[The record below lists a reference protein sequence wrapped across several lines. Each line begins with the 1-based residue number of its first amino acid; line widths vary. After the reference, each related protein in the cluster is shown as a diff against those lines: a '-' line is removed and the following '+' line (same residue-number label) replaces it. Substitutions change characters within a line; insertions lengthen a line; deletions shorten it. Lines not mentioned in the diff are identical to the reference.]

1 MRGTTFAGAGF
12 AGAGFARAGFST
24 GALAVLALTG
34 CGKATEATGA
44 AASQSAK
51 VEAIASTLQACSYD
65 GKPVQ
70 AQASALTGGAP
81 RDCASAVT
89 QIMGYTGLP
98 ANFVVVSGPVPNAAA
113 VILLDDNRVPRR
125 VIAFNPQ
132 FMQAAEAQVGGSRW
146 GPISI
151 MAHEIA
157 HHLSGHTIVP
167 GGSRPEIELEAD
179 KFSGFVLQKMGAP
192 LADAQRM
199 ILAVGTNHGTPTHP
213 AKAQRADA
221 IRQGWVQSCAQ
232 AGGLQCDSG
241 TPAPVRQDPVQP
253 GGTMP
258 GPQATSPLVVE
269 APRVVNAS
277 VPARNLPEPGSIP
290 FKYGR
295 FVVDETGRLDPA
307 RVKPVEQRFYRLAK
321 DVGVEMTVLVVNDL
335 HGMTANDYAWAMMRQ
350 LRVGKLDVGNGAV
363 VVVAPRQRQAA
374 VAFGPGL
381 AKEAEFSDP
390 NKQLLSWIDAAW
402 SNCEDADGCAG
413 WTDALFSIFD
423 GTLFWAE
430 RSKWTI
436 QYQSLGQLLGHY
448 KGLADERARTKRPY
462 NAETDQPNGNLLR
475 VTGRITSLNAPTG
488 FGQANARLLGGKLG
502 YTAVSMTTDDGND
515 VVLYVSPRL
524 APLMPSG
531 GLRQNATYTMVG
543 RLQSTGDKA
552 SKQASS
558 MWLFSYDS
566 I

>member
-1 MRGTTFAGAGF
+1 MAALLAG
-12 AGAGFARAGFST
+12 
-24 GALAVLALTG
+24 G
-34 CGKATEATGA
+34 CGKADDTSKTASSATRV
-44 AASQSAK
+44 K
-51 VEAIASTLQACSYD
+51 AIASTLQACSYD

-81 RDCASAVT
+81 QDCASAVT
-89 QIMGYTGLP
+89 RIMGYTGLP

-113 VILLDDNRVPRR
+113 VILLDDKRVPRR
-125 VIAFNPQ
+125 VIAFNPA
-132 FMQAAEAQVGGSRW
+132 FMQAAEAQVGGSVW

-179 KFSGFVLQKMGAP
+179 KFSGYVLQKMGAP

-199 ILAVGTNHGTPTHP
+199 IMTVGSSHGSPTHP
-213 AKAQRADA
+213 AKTQRADS
-221 IRQGWVQSCAQ
+221 IRQGWEESCKQS
-232 AGGLQCDSG
+232 GGLDCRSG
-241 TPAPVRQDPVQP
+241 TAPPASTGSAPGVTGATIAREDPALP
-253 GGTMP
+253 A
-258 GPQATSPLVVE
+258 ATTP
-269 APRVVNAS
+269 PIVNAS
-277 VPARNLPEPGSIP
+277 VPFRTLPTPGSVP

-307 RVKPVEQRFYRLAK
+307 RVKTMEQRLYGLAK
-321 DVGVEMTVLVVNDL
+321 TAGVEISVLVVNNL
-335 HGMTANDYAWAMMRQ
+335 KGLSANDYAWAMMRQ

-363 VVVAPRQRQAA
+363 VVVAPRQHQAA

-390 NKQLLSWIDAAW
+390 NKQLLQWIDAAW
-402 SNCEDADGCAG
+402 PNCEDADGCAG
-413 WTDALFSIFD
+413 WTDTLLGSLN

-436 QYQSLGQLLGHY
+436 DYQSLGQLLDHY
-448 KGLADERARTKRPY
+448 NAIDAERQRTKRAFNP
-462 NAETDQPNGNLLR
+462 ATDQPNGNLVR
-475 VTGRITSLNAPTG
+475 VSGRITNLASSTG

-502 YTAVSMTTDDGND
+502 YTAVNMTTDDGHD
-515 VVLYVSPRL
+515 LVLYVAPRL

-531 GLRQNATYTMVG
+531 ALKNGARYTVVG

-558 MWLFSYDS
+558 MWLFSYDD

>member
-1 MRGTTFAGAGF
+1 MA
-12 AGAGFARAGFST
+12 
-24 GALAVLALTG
+24 ALLIGG
-34 CGKATEATGA
+34 CGKADDPSKTASA
-44 AASQSAK
+44 AR

-70 AQASALTGGAP
+70 AAASALTGGAP
-81 RDCASAVT
+81 QDCASAVT
-89 QIMGYTGLP
+89 RIMGYTGLP

-113 VILLDDNRVPRR
+113 VILLDDKRVPRR
-125 VIAFNPQ
+125 VIAFNPE
-132 FMQAAEAQVGGSRW
+132 FMKAAEAQVGGSVW

-179 KFSGFVLQKMGAP
+179 KFSGYVLQKMGAP

-199 ILAVGTNHGTPTHP
+199 IMAVGSNHGSSTHP
-213 AKAQRADA
+213 PKNQRAES
-221 IRQGWVQSCAQ
+221 IRQGWVESCTQ
-232 AGGLQCDSG
+232 LGGLDCRSG
-241 TPAPVRQDPVQP
+241 GAPAASPSASS
-253 GGTMP
+253 GGTAAAARG
-258 GPQATSPLVVE
+258 GPALPSVAVPPIANV
-269 APRVVNAS
+269 S
-277 VPARNLPEPGSIP
+277 VPARTLPTPGSTP

-295 FVVDETGRLDPA
+295 FIVDETGRLDPV
-307 RVKPVEQRFYRLAK
+307 RVKTMEQRLYGLAK
-321 DVGVEMTVLVVNDL
+321 NAGVELSILVVNDL
-335 HGMTANDYAWAMMRQ
+335 KGLSANDYAWAMMRQ

-363 VVVAPRQRQAA
+363 AVIAPRQHQAA

-390 NKQLLSWIDAAW
+390 NKQLLQWIDAAW
-402 SNCEDADGCAG
+402 PNCEDADGCAG
-413 WTDALFSIFD
+413 WTDALLSSFN

-430 RSKWTI
+430 RSRWTI
-436 QYQSLGQLLGHY
+436 DYQSLGQLLDHY
-448 KGLADERARTKRPY
+448 NTIAAERRRTKRPF
-462 NAETDQPNGNLLR
+462 NPDTDQPNGHLIR
-475 VTGRITSLNAPTG
+475 VSGRITSLKSSTG

-502 YTAVSMTTDDGND
+502 YTAVNMTTTDGHD
-515 VVLYVSPRL
+515 LVLYVAPRL

-531 GLRQNATYTMVG
+531 ALKNGANYTAVG
-543 RLQSTGDKA
+543 RLHSTGDKA

-558 MWLFSYDS
+558 MWLFSYDE